1 MSTQPE
7 LTDEGGGEDKDKHKP
22 LPRRSAESILAEALL
37 CKKLGWHIGFFS
49 GGIGAYK
56 TDEFFEVLKKLY
68 AVVGDKIWLNIG
80 ALSQEELELFKPYTE
95 GVVGSIETVNPDI
108 HDRVCPSK
116 PVEPYLEMFKNAR
129 ELGLK
134 RGATIILGLG
144 EKIDDFE
151 RLREM
156 IEQYGIEK
164 IHIYG
169 LNPHKGSV
177 FEKAKPPT
185 PEYQAEWIRRTRQAF
200 PDLDIQCGV
209 WLDRVGRIAL
219 LLEAGANS
227 ISKFPA
233 IRYFGSKEAHEL
245 ERQAGLA
252 DREFKGTL
260 TQLPE
265 LEWDKEVD
273 NLDLDDKLK
282 QGIKL
287 KLKSYLRKMG
297 GRQ

>member
-1 MSTQPE
+1 M
-7 LTDEGGGEDKDKHKP
+7 
-22 LPRRSAESILAEALL
+22 
-37 CKKLGWHIGFFS
+37 
-49 GGIGAYK
+49 
-56 TDEFFEVLKKLY
+56 
-68 AVVGDKIWLNIG
+68 
-80 ALSQEELELFKPYTE
+80 
-95 GVVGSIETVNPDI
+95 
-108 HDRVCPSK
+108 
-116 PVEPYLEMFKNAR
+116 
-129 ELGLK
+129 
-134 RGATIILGLG
+134 
-144 EKIDDFE
+144 
-151 RLREM
+151 
-156 IEQYGIEK
+156 
-164 IHIYG
+164 
-169 LNPHKGSV
+169 
-177 FEKAKPPT
+177 
-185 PEYQAEWIRRTRQAF
+185 
-200 PDLDIQCGV
+200 